1 MHMIDHLKQNFGT
14 TTGKEGGGWMR
25 GKEEVSERCSSNGVQ
40 WIHRAKYATKHEAD
54 RAYLKNPSWEEV
66 SRFVTFLI
74 DTVPAASQEGGE

>member
-1 MHMIDHLKQNFGT
+1 MPRGFFF
-14 TTGKEGGGWMR
+14 GGGRKRRR

-40 WIHRAKYATKHEAD
+40 RIHRAKYATKHEAD